1 VATNLPR
8 ILVVA
13 HSKLDRV
20 TLVQHLASLYD
31 VREALDGE
39 AAWQALILDQSIKAV
54 ISDLQ
59 MPKMT
64 GHQLLERLRASRMRH
79 LQHMPFI
86 LLSDEDAEDERSKAR
101 ALGVSD
107 FIAKGSGGNEV
118 LVRLGNLLTLQ
129 QVREEQNVNREQMVH
144 DPVTGLFTRKYLELQ
159 LAQALSHSARH
170 GADVSLMVIGFD
182 GYDVLSQKLGPT
194 VAATLGTRFAR
205 MLAGKVRQEDSL
217 GHLGDGQYAVVSP
230 GTAPNFCASFAER
243 VRGAVEAA
251 KLSVQGQALLLTVS
265 IGLASVPADRVS
277 SAGGLLELAGQRMQT
292 AMQAGGNRAEAGGA
306 TPEVRSVSLSH
317 AIDLLK
323 TNRPEML
330 LPHLDVLLGQLLP
343 LLALM
348 DKELDLTLPVA
359 EIERY
364 LGERKTKQK

>member
-1 VATNLPR
+1 VADLPR

-13 HSKLDRV
+13 PAKQDRAA
-20 TLVQHLASLYD
+20 LVQQLSSLYD
-31 VREALDGE
+31 VKEASDGDM
-39 AAWQALILDQSIKAV
+39 AWQALILDQSIRVV
-54 ISDLQ
+54 ISEVQLDKLS
-59 MPKMT
+59 
-64 GHQLLERLRASRMRH
+64 GHQLLERLRASRMRY
-79 LQHMPFI
+79 LQQMPFM
-86 LLSDEDAEDERSKAR
+86 LFASEAEEEVRSKAR
-101 ALGVSD
+101 GLGVSD
-107 FIAKGSGGNEV
+107 FITKGASSGDV
-118 LVRLGNLLTLQ
+118 FARLDNLLNLPQ
-129 QVREEQNVNREQMVH
+129 FSAAQRVSGEHVAH
-144 DPVTGLFTRKYLELQ
+144 DPSTGLLSRKYLELQ

-170 GADVSLMVIGFD
+170 GTDVSLMVIGFD
-182 GYDVLSQKLGPT
+182 GYKALSQKLGP
-194 VAATLGTRFAR
+194 AAAEALGKRFAG

-243 VRGAVEAA
+243 VRLAVEAA
-251 KLSVQGQALLLTVS
+251 KLSVQGQSLLLTVS

-277 SAGGLLELAGQRMQT
+277 SAGGLLELAGQRMQV
-292 AMQAGGNRAEAGGA
+292 AMQTGGNRAEAGGA
-306 TPEVRSVSLSH
+306 VQEARSVSLSH
-317 AIDLLK
+317 ALDLLK
-323 TNRPEML
+323 ANRPETL